1 MTRSSY
7 LCPTEGQMAIAAKTA
22 RFIKLD
28 NKSQEISTL
37 DFGNIRLGAEAV
49 TDELAKEGNVG
60 KIEQY
65 LAQQGYS
72 PQPAADGAKDAKDFY
87 SLGADCLWVTFA
99 RDHLWWTFADPEV
112 IWMMRDFVL
121 TDERIRKSIGGW
133 RNTDVSGVPLSIG
146 RLSERVM
153 KLASIGRTDPD
164 AETLGDLLQL
174 INGITAPA
182 EAEVS
187 QPKRNSRMDNSTQ
200 GERTCS
206 FQVPSTLFTVGDVIK
221 TPSAAPD
228 EAGLYA
234 WWFNELPNVPLEGAW
249 EQNGFRLVYVGI
261 ASSRPESRRTLRQR
275 LRNHCNGPIATSTLR
290 RSLAAVLVDVLDLH
304 PSVGP
309 GKKVKLPDNEEE
321 RLSDW
326 LSTHG
331 RVAWIADATPWTY
344 ETQLLQSGPPL
355 ALNIRGNTHPFAREL
370 LALRRHLSTSPSESA
385 D

>member
-7 LCPTEGQMAIAAKTA
+7 LCPTETTGEGQMAIAAKTA

-49 TDELAKEGNVG
+49 TDELAKEGDVG

-72 PQPAADGAKDAKDFY
+72 PQPAADGAKEAKDFY

-133 RNTDVSGVPLSIG
+133 RNTDVSGVPLRVG
-146 RLSERVM
+146 RLSERIM
-153 KLASIGRTDPD
+153 KLASMGRTDPD
-164 AETLGDLLQL
+164 VETLRDLLQL
-174 INGITAPA
+174 INGMEAPA
-182 EAEVS
+182 EADVS
-187 QPKRNSRMDNSTQ
+187 PLEGNDRTGKSIQ
-200 GERTCS
+200 GGRTSS
-206 FQVPSTLFTVGDVIK
+206 FQVPSTLFTVGEVIK
-221 TPSAAPD
+221 APSAAPD

-234 WWFNELPNVPLEGAW
+234 WWFDELPNVPLEGAW
-249 EQNGFRLVYVGI
+249 EQNGFRLAYVGI
-261 ASSRPESRRTLRQR
+261 ASSRVGSRRTLRQR

-304 PSVGP
+304 PSVEP
-309 GKKVKLPDNEEE
+309 SKKVRLPDDEEV
-321 RLSDW
+321 RLSKW
-326 LSTHG
+326 LAAHG

-344 ETQLLQSGPPL
+344 ETKLLQSGPPL
-355 ALNIRGNTHPFAREL
+355 ALNIRGNKHPFGREL
-370 LALRRHLSTSPSESA
+370 LALRRHLSTPM
-385 D
+385 